1 MSVRVK
7 KRMLNRSRKG
17 NAAIFVLLSLMG
29 IFMILPMVYSV
40 SSALKP
46 LNELWYFPPRFFVE
60 NPTLRNFKEL
70 DASNAAF
77 DVQRYDKQGSGIFSI
92 MVPLNANCEEAA
104 V

>member
-1 MSVRVK
+1 MSFIK
-7 KRMLNRSRKG
+7 KLFSRKNKSG
-17 NAAIFVLLSLMG
+17 SVDKERLKKVLMADRAEIAGGVLESIKLE
-29 IFMILPMVYSV
+29 V
-40 SSALKP
+40 LKI
-46 LNELWYFPPRFFVE
+46 
-60 NPTLRNFKEL
+60 LRNFKEL

>member
-1 MSVRVK
+1 MSFIK
-7 KRMLNRSRKG
+7 KLFSRKNKLG
-17 NAAIFVLLSLMG
+17 SVAKERLKNVLMADRAEIAGGVLESIKLE
-29 IFMILPMVYSV
+29 V
-40 SSALKP
+40 LKI
-46 LNELWYFPPRFFVE
+46 
-60 NPTLRNFKEL
+60 LRNFKEL

>member
-1 MSVRVK
+1 MSFIK
-7 KRMLNRSRKG
+7 KLFSRKNKSG
-17 NAAIFVLLSLMG
+17 SVAKERLKNVLMADRAEIAGGVLESIKLE
-29 IFMILPMVYSV
+29 V
-40 SSALKP
+40 LKI
-46 LNELWYFPPRFFVE
+46 
-60 NPTLRNFKEL
+60 LRNFKEL

>member
-1 MSVRVK
+1 MSFIK
-7 KRMLNRSRKG
+7 KLFSRKNKSG
-17 NAAIFVLLSLMG
+17 SVAKDRLKNVLMADRAEIAGGVLESIKLE
-29 IFMILPMVYSV
+29 V
-40 SSALKP
+40 LKI
-46 LNELWYFPPRFFVE
+46 
-60 NPTLRNFKEL
+60 LRNFKEL

>member
-1 MSVRVK
+1 MSFIK
-7 KRMLNRSRKG
+7 KLISRKNKSG
-17 NAAIFVLLSLMG
+17 SVAKERLKNVLMADRAEIAGGVLESIKLE
-29 IFMILPMVYSV
+29 V
-40 SSALKP
+40 LKI
-46 LNELWYFPPRFFVE
+46 
-60 NPTLRNFKEL
+60 LRNFKEL

>member
-1 MSVRVK
+1 MSFIK
-7 KRMLNRSRKG
+7 KLFSRKNKSG
-17 NAAIFVLLSLMG
+17 SVAKERLKNVLMADRAEIVGGVLESIKLE
-29 IFMILPMVYSV
+29 V
-40 SSALKP
+40 LKI
-46 LNELWYFPPRFFVE
+46 
-60 NPTLRNFKEL
+60 LRNFKEL